1 MLGKYIGTL
10 NTLSTEKTKLLPLTA
25 YNRVRPSNDK
35 KKIWMQSIKSECIC
49 YIDNNSFLYEQKE

>member
-49 YIDNNSFLYEQKE
+49 